1 MKIAVLARRDDV
13 KHLTDDRSKR
23 GLLIIN
29 AAELVTCRGPGP
41 KKGAA
46 MGDIG
51 IIEDGALVAEGGI
64 IRAVGSTA
72 DILAALDRED
82 YQIVD
87 AAGKCVM
94 PGFVDSHTHFVF
106 GGYRA
111 EEFLWRLGGTPYLEI
126 LGRGGG
132 ILSTVRATRASSPEA
147 LKELG
152 RRRLDAMLAMGVT
165 TVEGKSGYGLDID
178 TEERQLQTMA
188 ELGREHPVEVV
199 PTFMGAHAVPA
210 EYKGRTDEYV
220 TFLADTVMPSVARKG
235 LAEFCDVFCE
245 QGVFSVDQSRTIL
258 RKAQALGLKAKIH
271 ADEIVQLGGAELAAE
286 VGACSADHLLQASD
300 AGIDALA
307 RAGTIATLL
316 PLTAFSLKEPYAR
329 ARAMIDA
336 GVAVALA
343 SDYNP
348 GSCFSHSLP
357 LVMALAAINLG
368 MSLPEI
374 VTALTIN
381 AAAAVG
387 RADTVG
393 SLESGKQADIV
404 ILKYPSHSFLVYNVG
419 MNIVETV
426 VKKGRLVWENN

>member
-1 MKIAVLARRDDV
+1 MKQYLANDGPQ
-13 KHLTDDRSKR
+13 R
-23 GLLIIN
+23 GMLIIN
-29 AAELVTCRGPGP
+29 ATELVTCRGAGP

-51 IIEDGALVAEGGI
+51 IIEDGALIAEGGI
-64 IRAVGSTA
+64 VRVVGRTA
-72 DILAALDRED
+72 DILAAVDKED
-82 YQIVD
+82 YLIVD
-87 AAGKCVM
+87 ATGKCVM

-132 ILSTVRATRASSPEA
+132 ILSTVRATRASSLA
-147 LKELG
+147 VLKELG

-165 TVEGKSGYGLDID
+165 TVEGKSGYGLDFD
-178 TEERQLQTMA
+178 TEVRQLQTMA

-199 PTFMGAHAVPA
+199 PTFMGGHAVPA

-220 TFLADTVMPSVARKG
+220 TFLTDTVMPAVTKG
-235 LAEFCDVFCE
+235 ALAEFCDVFCE
-245 QGVFSVDQSRTIL
+245 QGVFSVAQSRTIL

-271 ADEIVQLGGAELAAE
+271 ADEIVPLGGAELAAE
-286 VGACSADHLLQASD
+286 VGAYSADHLLQASD
-300 AGIDALA
+300 AGIAALSG
-307 RAGTIATLL
+307 AGTIATLL
-316 PLTAFSLKEPYAR
+316 PMTAFSLKERYAR

-387 RADTVG
+387 RSDRVG
-393 SLESGKQADIV
+393 SLEPGKQADII

-419 MNIVETV
+419 MNIVESV